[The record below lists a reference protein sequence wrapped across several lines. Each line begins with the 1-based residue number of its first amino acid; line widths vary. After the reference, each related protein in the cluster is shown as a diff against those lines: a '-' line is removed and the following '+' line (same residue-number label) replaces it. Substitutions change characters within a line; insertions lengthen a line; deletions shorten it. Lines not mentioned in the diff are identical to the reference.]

1 MVIHDLHALGAPGN
15 LGNLLSIS
23 SVYQIS
29 MIYSWLRPFI
39 MIINDLYLLV
49 IMSTTF
55 ISRSTNSTRFEVLLA
70 FTEAQ
75 LKRGPDLLKVGPKS
89 RREGSK
95 VAEPGYWAFF
105 LERFWGIFTS
115 IPREACF
122 LRLSVMRI
130 LTWEFWGTG
139 RNHTPKKRSNL
150 PNELEL
156 KNHNVS
162 QSGRDS
168 PLEPWEFAVGLN
180 ALLVELCTGETSTFE
195 AVHARWSHCLDSLL
209 WLDKESS
216 EYRSDIFCFCFLVMN
231 LLCCLKACSTTW
243 RLCEFEIPGVCTG
256 LRHMLVKS

>member
-1 MVIHDLHALGAPGN
+1 MVSNFKTTIEFVPLFSFHSPLKPLGNHLPKWSSMTCMTWVPPGN

-95 VAEPGYWAFF
+95 VAEPGSAGSTFF
-105 LERFWGIFTS
+105 LRFHWLPEGLGIFSGAILGYFYLHTERGLLFKAFCDEDS
-115 IPREACF
+115 D
-122 LRLSVMRI
+122 LRI
-130 LTWEFWGTG
+130 LGNGEKPYAQETVFF
-139 RNHTPKKRSNL
+139 L

-162 QSGRDS
+162 QLAGTA
-168 PLEPWEFAVGLN
+168 PWNPG
-180 ALLVELCTGETSTFE
+180 
-195 AVHARWSHCLDSLL
+195 
-209 WLDKESS
+209 
-216 EYRSDIFCFCFLVMN
+216 N
-231 LLCCLKACSTTW
+231 LLLDWTPC
-243 RLCEFEIPGVCTG
+243 
-256 LRHMLVKS
+256 